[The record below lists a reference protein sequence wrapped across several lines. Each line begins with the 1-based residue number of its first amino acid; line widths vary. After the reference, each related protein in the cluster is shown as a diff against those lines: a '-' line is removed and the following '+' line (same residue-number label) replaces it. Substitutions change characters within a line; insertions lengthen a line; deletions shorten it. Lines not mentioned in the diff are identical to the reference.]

1 MTFLEEWY
9 PKWGRNVWKYQR
21 GNYQNRNS
29 KKNRAKEKWQ
39 KEINGLQNN
48 AQKQK
53 IEDYVKE
60 IALRKR
66 KKKRK
71 KSTIRK

>member
-1 MTFLEEWY
+1 M
-9 PKWGRNVWKYQR
+9 
-21 GNYQNRNS
+21 
-29 KKNRAKEKWQ
+29 KNRAKEKWQ